1 MPNRL
6 EGKVAIITGGASGI
20 GLAASELFVAEGAK
34 VVVADIV
41 DDAGSRLQSRF
52 EGSLLYRNTDVTSE
66 AAIAAVVVAAVE
78 TFGKLDIFYNNAG
91 GSPDLNDLFDVDTQ
105 AFEKTIAL
113 NTLAVVM
120 GHKYA
125 ARQFR
130 AQNTPGS
137 IVTTVSASGL
147 QGNAGQAA
155 YAIAK
160 HGTVG
165 VIRQA
170 VHEFGP
176 YGIRSNGIAPGT
188 VLTPL
193 IGKTF
198 GVADDRLDDFN
209 DLLNERSAS
218 WSPMR
223 RLGRPV
229 DIAQAA
235 LFLGSDESSWI
246 TGAILPVDGGQTSA
260 FGGRKFAD
268 IVVETAEEFARRE
281 AGAA

>member
-1 MPNRL
+1 MAYRL
-6 EGKVAIITGGASGI
+6 GGKVAVITGGVSGI
-20 GLAASELFVAEGAK
+20 GLAAAELFIAEGAK
-34 VVVADIV
+34 VVVADIS
-41 DDAGSRLQSRF
+41 DDAGMRLQSRF
-52 EGSLLYRNTDVTSE
+52 EGSLLYRRTDVTSE
-66 AAIAAVVVAAVE
+66 QAIAEVVQEAVKA
-78 TFGKLDIFYNNAG
+78 FGKLDILYNNAG
-91 GSPDLNDLFDVDTQ
+91 GSPDLNDLFDVDT
-105 AFEKTIAL
+105 AAIEKTVTL
-113 NTLAVVM
+113 NTTAVAM

-130 AQNTPGS
+130 DQGTGGS

-160 HGTVG
+160 HAVVG
-165 VIRQA
+165 IIRQA

-176 YGIRSNGIAPGT
+176 HGIRSNGIAPGT
-188 VLTPL
+188 ILTPL

-198 GVADDRLDDFN
+198 GVADDNLEDFN

-223 RLGRPV
+223 RLGRPL

-235 LFLGSDESSWI
+235 LFLASDESTWI
-246 TGAILPVDGGQTSA
+246 TGTILPVDGGQTSA

-268 IVVETAEEFARRE
+268 IVIETAEEFARR
-281 AGAA
+281 G

>member
-6 EGKVAIITGGASGI
+6 EGKVAIITGGVSGI
-20 GLAASELFVAEGAK
+20 GLAAAELFVSEGAK
-34 VVVADIV
+34 VVIADIS
-41 DDAGSRLQSRF
+41 DAAGVQLQSRYQ
-52 EGSLLYRNTDVTSE
+52 GSLVYRHTDITSE
-66 AAIAAVVVAAVE
+66 DAVAALVEAAVAE
-78 TFGKLDIFYNNAG
+78 FGKLDVFYNNAG

-130 AQNTPGS
+130 EQGTGGS
-137 IVTTVSASGL
+137 IITTVSASGL

-160 HGTVG
+160 HGVVG
-165 VIRQA
+165 IIRQA

-188 VLTPL
+188 ILTPL

-198 GVADDRLDDFN
+198 GVAENKIDEFN

-223 RLGRPV
+223 RLGRPIDV
-229 DIAQAA
+229 AQAA
-235 LFLGSDESSWI
+235 LFFASDESTWV
-246 TGAILPVDGGQTSA
+246 TGTVLPVDGGQTSA
-260 FGGRKFAD
+260 FGGRKFAE
-268 IVVETAEEFARRE
+268 IVIETADEFSKRD
-281 AGAA
+281 